1 MIIHSLCFIVLLV
14 LSLAKRVVSRKQ
26 WLSNIKNLPTDPIP
40 SPLSQALSDML
51 GTAGGIYLA
60 LLMLVSFL
68 KIEVPSMVDIFGME
82 IEPLA
87 FISIVFTLV
96 QPYVVEIKQYW
107 GG

>member
-1 MIIHSLCFIVLLV
+1 MIIHFLFFMGI
-14 LSLAKRVVSRKQ
+14 LSLSVLKRIYSREQ
-26 WLSNIKNLPTDPIP
+26 LSKLKNLPTDPIQ

-68 KIEVPSMVDIFGME
+68 KIEIPSMIDIFGME
-82 IEPLA
+82 IEPMA
-87 FISIVFTLV
+87 FISIVITLI

>member
-1 MIIHSLCFIVLLV
+1 MIIHFLFFMGI
-14 LSLAKRVVSRKQ
+14 LSLSVLKRIYSREQ
-26 WLSNIKNLPTDPIP
+26 RLSKLKNLPTDPIQ

-68 KIEVPSMVDIFGME
+68 KIEIPSMIDIFGME
-82 IEPLA
+82 IEPMA
-87 FISIVFTLV
+87 FISIVITLI